1 VVVRVLFS
9 ERFFDSADDEAGGVQ
24 NPYGCHIQGCKC
36 FLSVFYIVF
45 FFNTFSLGVKKIQG
59 CLFIMNPKQRLEY
72 EQIYKKHQLEEYFA
86 TRKQLNQLVADLP
99 RLDIGEVD
107 CRARARGVYIL
118 SNRRQSDCTGSV
130 KTNPEYVCL
139 APPH

>member
-1 VVVRVLFS
+1 MSCRDANVS
-9 ERFFDSADDEAGGVQ
+9 GV
-24 NPYGCHIQGCKC
+24 YFILYI
-36 FLSVFYIVF
+36 FLICSHWEE
-45 FFNTFSLGVKKIQG
+45 KKIQS
-59 CLFIMNPKQRLEY
+59 CLFIMNPTQRLEH